1 MPLNSRTNVNII
13 SSMEP
18 MSFSARE
25 DLPVVGN
32 ANSPERVPTN
42 STAGQSLPVKK
53 HRLYGLKLTPS
64 LELPVQIHPSIVL

>member
-1 MPLNSRTNVNII
+1 
-13 SSMEP
+13 MEP

-32 ANSPERVPTN
+32 ANSPERVSTN